1 MRGDSREVFGV
12 PDGRHGAAGV
22 VLVERQPKPDAV
34 VLTEQR
40 RLARQRRSL
49 WSSVQFREFEST
61 VLKRNQALGSYRV
74 SRQREGALKVGARPQ
89 EIVLVVFRE
98 DDASGIRGCRL
109 VNSQQKAIEE
119 GCASAGSTMQPAA

>member
-1 MRGDSREVFGV
+1 M
-12 PDGRHGAAGV
+12 
-22 VLVERQPKPDAV
+22 
-34 VLTEQR
+34 
-40 RLARQRRSL
+40 
-49 WSSVQFREFEST
+49 
-61 VLKRNQALGSYRV
+61 